1 MILIL
6 CMVKCDCVVGKGITN
21 FSFLHI
27 LAWIFWNLHTIL
39 HQLPKVSINLTV
51 RWRAFVWI
59 RPGMNNAAFL
69 FYWGLRILKIEHPR
83 NMKAMGKAFHW
94 LNPKVTM
101 SEWSEYSDKQSDV
114 LITPQS
120 HNVHWFPHKV

>member
-1 MILIL
+1 MINDINS
-6 CMVKCDCVVGKGITN
+6 VHGKCDCVVGKGITN

-94 LNPKVTM
+94 LNPCCRVGMVRILRQTK
-101 SEWSEYSDKQSDV
+101 WRSDYTTEPQCT
-114 LITPQS
+114 LIP
-120 HNVHWFPHKV
+120 P